1 MFRFRPSRLL
11 GTILVLLIGCL
22 ATLGSRPWGA
32 AGNQADKTLAPYGY
46 GASLESG
53 GGLPQVG
60 TGAAGPA
67 VTVQAKEVQSGGA
80 LPAAAVR
87 QVLVA
92 ETARLARSCQDA
104 VHSGY
109 QLPAEITLVFTV
121 GTDGQVTGEPVGKPP
136 LANQG
141 FESCL
146 AQALKGL
153 QFPQVRQA
161 PARVTVKLALA
172 IK

>member
-32 AGNQADKTLAPYGY
+32 AGNQADKAMAPYDY
-46 GASLESG
+46 VASLGSG
-53 GGLPQVG
+53 GGLPRVG
-60 TGAAGPA
+60 TGATGPA
-67 VTVQAKEVQSGGA
+67 VTVQAKEVQSRGA

-87 QVLVA
+87 RVLVA

-109 QLPAEITLVFTV
+109 QLPAEITLVFMV

-146 AQALKGL
+146 AQTLKGL

-172 IK
+172 MK